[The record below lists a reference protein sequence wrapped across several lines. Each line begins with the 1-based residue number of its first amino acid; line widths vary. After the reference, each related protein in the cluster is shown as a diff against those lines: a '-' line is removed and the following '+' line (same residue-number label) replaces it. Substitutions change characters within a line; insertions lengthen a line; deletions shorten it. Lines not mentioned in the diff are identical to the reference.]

1 MSFGGA
7 VSAMI
12 TSLKNNKR
20 PRKSVFDKLEK
31 NTGALS
37 GKLYFDKKATQKQLS
52 EIKQRLQKE
61 NRIRIT
67 RNIIIFLIFIS
78 ICIYVIGFVKF

>member
-20 PRKSVFDKLEK
+20 DRVSAFDKMKK
-31 NTGALS
+31 NKVKS
-37 GKLYFDKKATQKQLS
+37 KLKLHFDKKATPDQLKQIR
-52 EIKQRLQKE
+52 EKVRKE
-61 NRIRIT
+61 NRKRATKNALLFLVILA
-67 RNIIIFLIFIS
+67 IF
-78 ICIYVIGFVKF
+78 IYVIGFVKI